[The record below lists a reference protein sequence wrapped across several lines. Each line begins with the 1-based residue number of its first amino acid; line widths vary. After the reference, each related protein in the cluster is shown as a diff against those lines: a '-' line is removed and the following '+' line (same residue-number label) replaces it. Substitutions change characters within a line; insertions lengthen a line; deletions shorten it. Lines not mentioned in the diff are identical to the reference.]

1 MSNGGDTTDG
11 EAARLAAA
19 LRSCTLGVADPPL
32 DAIAALLTERAPIL
46 SAILGLDPDAL
57 SPSARSDL
65 AEALSEA
72 RDHDARIT
80 AALVAAQADAS
91 AALNR
96 LVDARGA
103 ARGYRGPRSN
113 VGALLRTA

>member
-19 LRSCTLGVADPPL
+19 LRACTLVADPPL
-32 DAIAALLTERAPIL
+32 EAIAALLTERAPIL
-46 SAILGLDPDAL
+46 GAILGLDPDAL
-57 SPSARSDL
+57 SPSARSEL

-103 ARGYRGPRSN
+103 ARGYRGGPRSN
-113 VGALLRTA
+113 VGAVLRTA